1 MNRPLPILVCILFA
15 LTASAVELPNTPPAG
30 VQMAELLAASIYGSP
45 DVDIAV
51 PNGTYTLQL
60 LLYEGWKSR
69 SADIVIEGKTV
80 RGKYDMLKEQGG
92 TFRYGSVLRHT
103 FTLTDGNIDIE
114 IKGPL
119 HLGGLILSRGK
130 ADSADQVKIVKSQ
143 AALDLKDVIK
153 AINFGE
159 TRNLSIGNVKFTAAG
174 VNTTV
179 DGVTNKAAGD
189 VHAGQFAQKLPTV
202 LKDKSH
208 VRLADDLSTFVSN
221 AYRFALNREP
231 SNNEL
236 QAATQFIERQERE
249 YVAGGKANSRSLAVT
264 DFCQAV
270 FCLNEFIY
278 VD

>member
-1 MNRPLPILVCILFA
+1 MIRKN
-15 LTASAVELPNTPPAG
+15 
-30 VQMAELLAASIYGSP
+30 
-45 DVDIAV
+45 
-51 PNGTYTLQL
+51 
-60 LLYEGWKSR
+60 
-69 SADIVIEGKTV
+69 
-80 RGKYDMLKEQGG
+80 YDMFDEQGR
-92 TFRYGSVLRHT
+92 TFDHGSVLRYT

-114 IKGPL
+114 FKEHNPNI
-119 HLGGLILSRGK
+119 HLGGLILSKGK
-130 ADSADQVKIVKSQ
+130 GARAVSKSI
-143 AALDLKDVIK
+143 LKSNSDIDFRDVIK

-159 TRNLSIGNVKFTAAG
+159 TRNLSIGNVKFTAAA

-189 VHAGQFAQKLPTV
+189 VHAGQFAQKLPTI

-236 QAATQFIERQERE
+236 QAATQFIEKQERE
-249 YVAGGKANSRSLAVT
+249 YVAGGKASSRSLALT